1 MNMKHYLSV
10 IILAICLISCNSHS
24 HCRETLSQ
32 MESYIE
38 ERPDSALAVLKQMN
52 ASELFGKEEKAKH
65 ALLYSMA
72 LDKNV
77 IDKTG
82 FEVLQPAIDY
92 FENKGG
98 SATDKMRTYYYH
110 GRIYQNQ
117 GNDALAMECFVSALS
132 EGKESDDKLTK
143 ARILFTQGGIYNKVF
158 EWDKCIS
165 TYSEA
170 GNYFQECGRTSSYI
184 NCIASIINVYTIIG
198 DVEQAEHYITIGL
211 NNLAECSMWIKGYFY
226 SNYIIFLTSHRPDR
240 VAEVRRILDIYLD
253 SVDSS
258 YIDWLSV
265 SYAYLNI
272 GDMTQAMEAIKRVN
286 NIPNAQQ
293 QVRYYALLAD
303 IHKHKGE
310 YEKAMDGYL
319 KYVKMTDSLDYEKS
333 KAGIEFIEERHSL
346 ELKNIQDKER
356 SDRRVLAAIGV
367 IIIFLSLLVIIRY
380 RLKVKT
386 VESELAKQEKE
397 KYRLLYNQIEQ
408 ERDSLTEI
416 LERSNELEGAAKNAL
431 LERLTLLNRFFLA
444 YITDNR
450 DMDRKVNQEME
461 KLVANKEVF
470 MYSTRLAFA
479 GSHPKFIKH
488 LEDRGLNEWEINYCC
503 LYALGLKGKEIGE
516 YIQLKS
522 HFNNSSDI
530 RKKLGLGEHDVNL
543 GTYIRKLL
551 RGEII

>member
-1 MNMKHYLSV
+1 MKHLLSV
-10 IILAICLISCNSHS
+10 IILAICLFSCNSHS
-24 HCRETLSQ
+24 QYRDTLSQ
-32 MESYIE
+32 VESYIE
-38 ERPDSALAVLKQMN
+38 ERPDSALAVLEQMN
-52 ASELFGKEEKAKH
+52 ISGLSGKEEKAKH

-72 LDKNV
+72 LDKNI
-77 IDKTG
+77 IDKTD

-92 FENKGG
+92 YGNKGG
-98 SATDKMRTYYYH
+98 SATDKLRTYYYQ

-132 EGKESDDKLTK
+132 EGGESNDKLTK

-165 TYSEA
+165 TYNEA
-170 GNYFQECGRTSSYI
+170 GIYFKECGRTSSYI

-240 VAEVRRILDIYLD
+240 LDEIRRILDIYID
-253 SVDSS
+253 TVDPS

-272 GDMTQAMEAIKRVN
+272 GAPDLALEAVKRVK

-303 IHKHKGE
+303 IHKHRGE
-310 YEKAMDGYL
+310 YEKALEGYL
-319 KYVKMTDSLDYEKS
+319 KYVKMTDSLDYAKS

-346 ELKNIQDKER
+346 ELKNIQAKER
-356 SDRRVLAAIGV
+356 SDRRALAAIGV
-367 IIIFLSLLVIIRY
+367 IIIFLSLLIIIRY

-397 KYRLLYNQIEQ
+397 KYRLMYKQIEQ
-408 ERDSLTEI
+408 ERDRLTEL
-416 LERSNELEGAAKNAL
+416 LESNDELDGAAKNAL
-431 LERLTLLNRFFLA
+431 SERLALLNRFFLA

-461 KLVANKEVF
+461 RLVANKEVF
-470 MYSTRLAFA
+470 MSSTRLAFA

-488 LEDRGLNEWEINYCC
+488 LEDHGLTEWEINYCC

-522 HFNNSSDI
+522 HFNNSSEI
-530 RKKLGLGEHDVNL
+530 RKKLGLGEHDINL
-543 GTYIRKLL
+543 GTYIRRLL
-551 RGEII
+551 NE

>member
-1 MNMKHYLSV
+1 MRHYLSV

-24 HCRETLSQ
+24 HCRATLSQ

-52 ASELFGKEEKAKH
+52 ASELSGKEEKAKH

-77 IDKTG
+77 IDKTD

-98 SATDKMRTYYYH
+98 SATDKMRTYYYQ

-132 EGKESDDKLTK
+132 EGKESEDKLTK

-165 TYSEA
+165 TYNEA

-184 NCIASIINVYTIIG
+184 NCMASIINVYTIIG

-310 YEKAMDGYL
+310 YEKALDGYL

-367 IIIFLSLLVIIRY
+367 IIIFLSLLVIIWY

>member
-10 IILAICLISCNSHS
+10 ILLSVCILSCNSHS
-24 HCRETLSQ
+24 PYRDTLSQ
-32 MESYIE
+32 VESYIE
-38 ERPDSALAVLKQMN
+38 ERPDSALVVLEQMN
-52 ASELFGKEEKAKH
+52 IPGLSGKEEKAKH

-77 IDKTG
+77 IDKTD

-92 FENKGG
+92 YESKGG
-98 SATDKMRTYYYH
+98 SASDKLRTYYYQ

-158 EWDKCIS
+158 EWDKCI
-165 TYSEA
+165 TAYNEA
-170 GNYFQECGRTSSYI
+170 GNYFLECGRTSSYI
-184 NCIASIINVYTIIG
+184 NCIASIINVYTITG

-211 NNLAECSMWIKGYFY
+211 NSLGECSMWIKGYFY

-240 VAEVRRILDIYLD
+240 VDEIRRLLDIYLD

-303 IHKHKGE
+303 IHKHRGE
-310 YEKAMDGYL
+310 YEKALDGYL

-356 SDRRVLAAIGV
+356 SDRRTLAAIGV
-367 IIIFLSLLVIIRY
+367 IIIFLSLLIIIRY

-397 KYRLLYNQIEQ
+397 KYRLMYKQIEQ
-408 ERDSLTEI
+408 ERDRLTEL
-416 LERSNELEGAAKNAL
+416 LESNDELEGAAKNAL

-488 LEDRGLNEWEINYCC
+488 LEGRGLNEWEINYCC

>member
-52 ASELFGKEEKAKH
+52 ASELSGKEEKAKH

-77 IDKTG
+77 IDKTD

-98 SATDKMRTYYYH
+98 SATDKMRTYYYQ

-165 TYSEA
+165 TYNEA

-310 YEKAMDGYL
+310 YEKALDGYL

-431 LERLTLLNRFFLA
+431 LERLTLLNRFFWR
-444 YITDNR
+444 I
-450 DMDRKVNQEME
+450 
-461 KLVANKEVF
+461 
-470 MYSTRLAFA
+470 
-479 GSHPKFIKH
+479 
-488 LEDRGLNEWEINYCC
+488 
-503 LYALGLKGKEIGE
+503 
-516 YIQLKS
+516 
-522 HFNNSSDI
+522 
-530 RKKLGLGEHDVNL
+530 
-543 GTYIRKLL
+543 
-551 RGEII
+551 

>member
-24 HCRETLSQ
+24 HYRETLSQ

-52 ASELFGKEEKAKH
+52 ASELSGKEEKAKH

-77 IDKTG
+77 IDKTD

-92 FENKGG
+92 FENNGG
-98 SATDKMRTYYYH
+98 SATDKMRTYYYQ

-117 GNDALAMECFVSALS
+117 GNDAFAMECFVSALS

-165 TYSEA
+165 TYNEA

-253 SVDSS
+253 LVDSS

-310 YEKAMDGYL
+310 YEKALDGYL

-356 SDRRVLAAIGV
+356 SDRRVLVAIGV

>member
-24 HCRETLSQ
+24 HCREALSQ

-52 ASELFGKEEKAKH
+52 ASELSGKEEKAKH

-77 IDKTG
+77 IDKTD
-82 FEVLQPAIDY
+82 FEILQPAIDY

-98 SATDKMRTYYYH
+98 SATDKMRTYYYQ

-165 TYSEA
+165 TYNEA

-211 NNLAECSMWIKGYFY
+211 NYLAECSMWIKGYFY

-303 IHKHKGE
+303 IHKHKRE
-310 YEKAMDGYL
+310 YEKALDGYL

-356 SDRRVLAAIGV
+356 SDRRVLVAIGV